1 MLKFKPRTVD
11 KYSSTIISPPVGIQ
25 HIARIC
31 VAPALAT
38 LSIQDYTLVYVDVK
52 ERTALNLH
60 LGKTSVIKNLNWPD
74 KIMCNENL

>member
-1 MLKFKPRTVD
+1 MLKFKPRIVD
-11 KYSSTIISPPVGIQ
+11 KYSSTIISPPVGIE

-38 LSIQDYTLVYVDVK
+38 LK
-52 ERTALNLH
+52 TALNLH
-60 LGKTSVIKNLNWPD
+60 LGKTSVIENLNWLD